1 MEGAYKRFKS
11 KTRSVRRRSAA
22 GRRPVVARRVG
33 RNQAA
38 QARAAYRRFRYRHN
52 RVTMGVIGM
61 ELKYFHETAAA
72 TIVSVDD
79 ASGGQITP
87 SSTEMLFCPVIG
99 DGPTNRDGRK
109 VRLKSIQIRGIIR
122 STGRTGVGTHPDSF
136 PIVVGYLIKDTQC
149 NGVLANSGN
158 MFDPS
163 GLGSDMNWSSFRD
176 LSTTAR
182 FKILKKQMW
191 TFPNLPFQVNPTN
204 PPTSYYAS
212 GFMKPFEWFVA
223 EEEDV
228 DFVQNAG
235 DTNTVANLTKVNY
248 ITVFFTNNS
257 GWTPAVTWQSRCR
270 FIG

>member
-1 MEGAYKRFKS
+1 MEGSYKRFKR
-11 KTRSVRRRSAA
+11 KTASGRSRIYR
-22 GRRPVVARRVG
+22 GYRPAVARRVG

-38 QARAAYRRFRYRHN
+38 HARAAYRRFRYRHN

-72 TIVSVDD
+72 NIASSSV
-79 ASGGQITP
+79 AAGGQITP
-87 SSTEMLFCPVIG
+87 SATEMLFCPIIG
-99 DGPTNRDGRK
+99 DGPNNRDGRK
-109 VRLKSIQIRGIIR
+109 VRLKSIQIRGVIR
-122 STGRTGVGTHPDSF
+122 SAGYTGVGTHPPSTCV
-136 PIVVGYLIKDTQC
+136 VVGYLIKDSQC
-149 NGVLANSGN
+149 NGVLADSGN

-163 GLGSDMNWSSFRD
+163 TLGSDMNFTSFRD

-191 TFPNLPFQVNPTN
+191 VFNNTNFAVNSAN
-204 PPTSYYAS
+204 PPTAFYSA
-212 GFMKPFEWFVA
+212 GFVRPFEWYVK

-257 GWTPAVTWQSRCR
+257 GWSPAVTWQSRCR